1 MSGADIKLKEFL
13 LRLMLFLLLSVI
25 VQACTEEFNAEKLA
39 LSDAPAN
46 QMDSRTIYEDSNI
59 SYAEAIQNWKAIEEV
74 NNWIAENFRY
84 DLQRARLLAGSG
96 SRQKISIYAPAEV
109 FHNKAGVC
117 VDLARFAFETIKM
130 IDPDLDLHY
139 LMIEFEPLKI
149 GNSTFRRHWL
159 VVYQKKELL
168 YVLADTKRP
177 GHLSGPY
184 SHLADFIAEYQTFR
198 KRKIISYK
206 LTDTYRKKLKQKRK
220 KQPKRIKQE
229 S

>member
-1 MSGADIKLKEFL
+1 MTGADIELKDFL
-13 LRLMLFLLLSVI
+13 FRLMLFLLLPII
-25 VQACTEEFNAEKLA
+25 VQACTEEFSAEKLA
-39 LSDAPAN
+39 LSDAPAYR
-46 QMDSRTIYEDSNI
+46 MDSRATNEDSSI
-59 SYAEAIQNWKAIEEV
+59 SYAEDIQNWKTIAEV
-74 NNWIAENFRY
+74 NSWIAENFRY
-84 DLQRARLLAGSG
+84 DMQRARLLAGS
-96 SRQKISIYAPAEV
+96 SRSKISIYEPAEV

-117 VDLARFAFETIKM
+117 VDLARFAFETIEM

-139 LMIEFEPLKI
+139 LMVEFEPFKI

-168 YVLADTKRP
+168 YVLADSKRP

-184 SHLADFIAEYQTFR
+184 PHMADFIAEYQTFR

-220 KQPKRIKQE
+220 KQLKQIKPE